1 MNTTPVLSWS
11 PALRLIHWLS
21 AALIFILLPLGWWM
35 VDLGYYDEWYHS
47 APLWHRS
54 LGVYLIALTLI
65 RLILRLIQQR
75 PELKGQGWQQ
85 WAARAAHAGLYF
97 LIGFLLISGVLMAGA
112 DGNHIMIAG
121 DIAIPSIAE
130 LSASWTDRLGLWH
143 HQASMMLLAL
153 IVLHTAAALKHHI
166 VDRDDSLRRM
176 IKANGAQ
183 DD

>member
-1 MNTTPVLSWS
+1 
-11 PALRLIHWLS
+11 
-21 AALIFILLPLGWWM
+21 
-35 VDLGYYDEWYHS
+35 
-47 APLWHRS
+47 
-54 LGVYLIALTLI
+54 
-65 RLILRLIQQR
+65 
-75 PELKGQGWQQ
+75 
-85 WAARAAHAGLYF
+85 
-97 LIGFLLISGVLMAGA
+97 MAGA